1 MLNGDMEALVV
12 DLKRKALDD
21 TITDEEMREWIK
33 MVREGRVSAA
43 ATSAASRAR
52 KAPVD
57 TAGLLDEI
65 DNL

>member
-1 MLNGDMEALVV
+1 MDLETAAQVNEWRQHVINGTQTDDEL
-12 DLKRKALDD
+12 RQFIKA
-21 TITDEEMREWIK
+21 
-33 MVREGRVSAA
+33 VREGRVGAA
-43 ATSAASRAR
+43 ATCARSRAK